1 MSSLLFEPSEGRCGS
16 CTPPPSSQQSH
27 GYHLAG
33 GPQGGA
39 PRVPPFAPQ
48 PHTGGQPGGM
58 RSLSVTSAHVQQQ
71 QSQQQPVSTV
81 TCNAHEVCHY
91 FQQVFYVSAILTG
104 IALVIAGAIQTG
116 APDASLNSELPP
128 MGPGIGEP
136 PDGAVA
142 SGDLL
147 VFVYIGVLLI
157 GVNVSLLLLQCYMRS
172 KELRRA
178 RRSAMMQPPSIP
190 PATVHYNPLVSVG
203 PPRQV
208 AMPCAVDIAS
218 GMHRQQPQ
226 IPSPGKAQRRGY
238 GPASVHS
245 VATVPAM
252 PSAQAHW
259 LLTPGSRAAT
269 VAASQPP
276 PSYDNLLVVG
286 HAPREVATLHLI

>member
-16 CTPPPSSQQSH
+16 CTPPPSSHQQ
-27 GYHLAG
+27 GYHLPHLAAG
-33 GPQGGA
+33 GLHGA
-39 PRVPPFAPQ
+39 PRVPPFAPH
-48 PHTGGQPGGM
+48 PHAGGAMHPPPM
-58 RSLSVTSAHVQQQ
+58 RSLSATSAPAQP
-71 QSQQQPVSTV
+71 PVSTV

-116 APDASLNSELPP
+116 APDASVDPDLPAMPAGISEPP
-128 MGPGIGEP
+128 GSGPG
-136 PDGAVA
+136 
-142 SGDLL
+142 GDLL

-178 RRSAMMQPPSIP
+178 RRTTLQPPSAP
-190 PATVHYNPLVSVG
+190 PATVHYNPLVSSVG

-208 AMPCAVDIAS
+208 ALPCAVDIAS
-218 GMHRQQPQ
+218 GMHRLQPQ
-226 IPSPGKAQRRGY
+226 NLSPGKAQRRGY

-245 VATVPAM
+245 VATVPAAV
-252 PSAQAHW
+252 PSTQPHW

-269 VAASQPP
+269 VAAAGQPP
-276 PSYDNLLVVG
+276 PSYDNLLVVS
-286 HAPREVATLHLI
+286 HAPRDVATLHLI

>member
-1 MSSLLFEPSEGRCGS
+1 MRQLYATTVVPAEPWLPPGRGV
-16 CTPPPSSQQSH
+16 
-27 GYHLAG
+27 AG
-33 GPQGGA
+33 RGGRA
-39 PRVPPFAPQ
+39 CPPFAPQ
-48 PHTGGQPGGM
+48 PHTGVQPGGM
-58 RSLSVTSAHVQQQ
+58 RSLSVTSAHAQQP
-71 QSQQQPVSTV
+71 QQQPVSTV

-116 APDASLNSELPP
+116 APDASLSSELPP
-128 MGPGIGEP
+128 HRTW
-136 PDGAVA
+136 D
-142 SGDLL
+142 
-147 VFVYIGVLLI
+147 
-157 GVNVSLLLLQCYMRS
+157 
-172 KELRRA
+172 RRA
-178 RRSAMMQPPSIP
+178 ARRRDRRRRPTRPPSVP

-208 AMPCAVDIAS
+208 PMPCAADIAS
-218 GMHRQQPQ
+218 GIHRQQPQ
-226 IPSPGKAQRRGY
+226 MPSPGKAQRRGY

-252 PSAQAHW
+252 PSAQPHW